1 MAFEVVSGYFVQ
13 VTDCP
18 ADVLLPRDLRTNKLS
33 CLPALLLRGALAA
46 ERSTNLFV
54 G

>member
-18 ADVLLPRDLRTNKLS
+18 ADVLLPRDLRTNELS